1 MQVSLF
7 FSSAYKVLIVFYSFF
22 KGVFN
27 GNPIIK
33 HRNENLWIPYHS
45 PGFQS
50 NLLSGNT
57 SKVVKSS
64 QESEWKANI
73 VDQREHLKE
82 SREEVVSI

>member
-1 MQVSLF
+1 M
-7 FSSAYKVLIVFYSFF
+7 
-22 KGVFN
+22 FN

-33 HRNENLWIPYHS
+33 HQNENSWIPYHS
-45 PGFQS
+45 PEFQS

-73 VDQREHLKE
+73 LDQSEHLKE